1 MGRLMHLEA
10 VYYIPDSLRE
20 EASTLIKDT
29 ELVPDLFK
37 GVKNITAS
45 LIEWTGSDFFHR
57 FFVDN
62 TIDDEANGVP
72 MYVSI
77 SDLKELLSRCQTVR
91 DFHGLANELLPCI
104 YSEEPDEAY
113 FEDIEYAITELER
126 IIPRLEKVSLSR
138 GMCLD
143 INYVATW

>member
-10 VYYIPDSLRE
+10 VYYIPDSLRD

-45 LIEWTGSDFFHR
+45 LIEWTGSNFFHR
-57 FFVDN
+57 FFADN
-62 TIDDEANGVP
+62 TIDDEANGIP
-72 MYVSI
+72 MYVAI
-77 SDLKELLSRCQTVR
+77 TDLKELLNRCKTVK
-91 DFHGLANELLPCI
+91 DSHFLANELLPCVD
-104 YSEEPDEAY
+104 EQEPDEAY
-113 FEDIEYAITELER
+113 FEDIEYAIAELER
-126 IIPRLEKVSLSR
+126 IIPRLEIVSLSR

-143 INYVATW
+143 INYTASW